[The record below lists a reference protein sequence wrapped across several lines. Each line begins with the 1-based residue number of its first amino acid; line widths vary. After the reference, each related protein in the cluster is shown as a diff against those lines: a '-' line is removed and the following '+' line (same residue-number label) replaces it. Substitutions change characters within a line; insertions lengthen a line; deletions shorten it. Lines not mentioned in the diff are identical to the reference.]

1 MNGSSRS
8 TVQFL
13 YKFSIQFFI
22 SGHELAAGSR
32 QKQNH
37 QGEVKRQLTKMYWL
51 KPANTQPI
59 HQPIAQ
65 KVITVIPF
73 KKRYW
78 LIG

>member
-1 MNGSSRS
+1 M
-8 TVQFL
+8 
-13 YKFSIQFFI
+13 
-22 SGHELAAGSR
+22 AGYSPINSEKKNIYPV
-32 QKQNH
+32 KQ
-37 QGEVKRQLTKMYWL
+37 QLTKMYWL